1 MEDDHRAVSTSS
13 IAFAPSPGRVHE
25 AWNGPRRIQDT
36 TKAVVLQVR
45 RSKGIGGQHVRRERS
60 GPGPSTKKNQHVV
73 AKQAREMNVSPSSA
87 AASRGVV
94 HPGTTVAVVGATGGV
109 GQLAVAA
116 LLRKGYHVRAVW
128 RKEGRAYDS
137 SGNERVTSVGV
148 DTREE
153 QGAEEA
159 LGNADAVVCCT
170 GTTAF
175 PTKRWWAGGSPK
187 DVDQVG
193 VNNLVQAAKKQ
204 GMKRF
209 VLVSSAGVDRKDSF
223 PFAVMNLCGVLD
235 YKKAGEEVL
244 KESGIPYTVLRP
256 SRLTDGPYT
265 SYDLNTLLQ
274 GVSGTR
280 NQLKVSSRDELRGE
294 CGRVALSEAIAQILS
309 LSCTVDRTFHL
320 ESVEGPGAIND
331 SEWERLFCDVAS
343 PAA

>member
-1 MEDDHRAVSTSS
+1 M
-13 IAFAPSPGRVHE
+13 
-25 AWNGPRRIQDT
+25 
-36 TKAVVLQVR
+36 K
-45 RSKGIGGQHVRRERS
+45 
-60 GPGPSTKKNQHVV
+60 
-73 AKQAREMNVSPSSA
+73 VSPSSTTA
-87 AASRGVV
+87 TRGVV
-94 HPGTTVAVVGATGGV
+94 PPGSMVAVVGATGGV

-116 LLRKGYHVRAVW
+116 LLRKGYQVRAVW

-137 SGNERVTSVGV
+137 VGNEKVTSVGV

-153 QGAEEA
+153 DGAEEA
-159 LGNADAVVCCT
+159 LRDADAVVCCT

-204 GMKRF
+204 GTKRF
-209 VLVSSAGVDRKDSF
+209 LLVSSAGVDRKDSF

-244 KESGIPYTVLRP
+244 KQSGIPYTVLRP

-280 NQLKVSSRDELRGE
+280 NQLKVSPEDVLRGE

-309 LSCTVDRTFHL
+309 LSCTVDQTFHL
-320 ESVEGPGAIND
+320 ESVEGPGATNEA
-331 SEWERLFCDVAS
+331 EWERLFCDAVS